1 MTDSGAARV
10 RPSPTLTAMQEWIHY
25 PKTVRNRAAP
35 AHRGP
40 PEGSLMA
47 LKVDVDMD
55 LCQSH
60 GECVFAAPEVFELD
74 DDDQLH
80 WVAEPDE
87 SLREK
92 VRQAEKVCP
101 VSAIRVTG

>member
-1 MTDSGAARV
+1 MTDSGAACV

-25 PKTVRNRAAP
+25 PKIVRKRAARP
-35 AHRGP
+35 AARAT
-40 PEGSLMA
+40 EGSLMA

-80 WVAEPDE
+80 WVAGPDE

-92 VRQAEKVCP
+92 VQQAEKVCP

>member
-1 MTDSGAARV
+1 
-10 RPSPTLTAMQEWIHY
+10 LTAIGEWIHY
-25 PKTVRNRAAP
+25 PKVVRNRGE
-35 AHRGP
+35 RV
-40 PEGSLMA
+40 
-47 LKVDVDMD
+47 KVDVDMD

-92 VRQAEKVCP
+92 VQQAEKNCP
-101 VSAIRVTG
+101 VSAIRVLD

>member
-1 MTDSGAARV
+1 MDTLSKDSPQTGPPGPPR
-10 RPSPTLTAMQEWIHY
+10 E
-25 PKTVRNRAAP
+25 
-35 AHRGP
+35 P

-55 LCQSH
+55 LCQAH

-92 VRQAEKVCP
+92 VQQAEKVCP